1 MEQGGGTEQKTA
13 WMGLPVRVVFLLDK
27 YPVGVY
33 DANEIG
39 MSVLGKV
46 DRKAIYRL
54 KGGTPMR
61 EEVYDIS
68 GMHCAACS
76 ASVEK
81 VTRRLP
87 GVERS
92 DVNLVAERMTI
103 VYDETQVTPEQIIAK
118 VEKAGF
124 GAKLHQEKQEAAPV
138 QTGEDPE
145 EAELRRKKRELIVS
159 AIFSC
164 ALLYVSMGQM
174 LPFGLPALP
183 LPDLFSMHTHP
194 MNFAVLQLMLAIPVL
209 YCGRNFFINGF
220 QALFHGNPNMDSLVA
235 IGSACSF
242 VYSVVMM
249 FLITDD
255 VHGHVHNLYYES
267 SAVVL
272 TLVSLGKFMES
283 RNMKKTKSAITALMR
298 LTPDTALLADSGK
311 EVPTSAVK
319 AGDVLLVKPGARVP
333 LDGVVVK
340 GESSV
345 NEAMLTGESLPVE
358 KAEGSEVIGGSV
370 NENGVLYVKVTR
382 VGEDT
387 TLSRIIRFVEDA
399 QGKKAPISRTADKVA
414 GIFVPTVIAIA
425 VLAAVIWA
433 IAGKDFAF
441 VLRVFTSVLVIA
453 CPCALGLATP
463 TAIMVGTG
471 LGAKHGILI
480 RSGEILEVTHS
491 VDTGTA
497 EGLLT
502 IAAAVES
509 VSQHPLAAAIV
520 QAAQEKDL
528 STGKR
533 PEHFELLPGR
543 GLRAA
548 LSGRTVLAGNRRLM
562 EESGVDISAL
572 SEKADALAGQ
582 GETPMFF
589 AADGALL
596 GLISVADPVK
606 ETSTAAIAALHKQR
620 LRVVLLTGD
629 SRAAAEHIGALVGV
643 DEVIPEVLPEEKA
656 VHVQKLEAAGRK
668 VMMVGDGINDAP
680 ALSAATVGC
689 AIGSGSDIAIEAAD
703 IVLMRSDLEDV
714 PRALRLSA
722 LTLRDIKQNLF
733 WAFCYNTIG
742 IPIAAGLLYALGGPL
757 LSPMFAGAAM
767 SLSSVCVVGNALRLG
782 TVKL

>member
-298 LTPDTALLADSGK
+298 LTPICPHSTRS
-311 EVPTSAVK
+311 SSY
-319 AGDVLLVKPGARVP
+319 VL
-333 LDGVVVK
+333 
-340 GESSV
+340 S
-345 NEAMLTGESLPVE
+345 
-358 KAEGSEVIGGSV
+358 
-370 NENGVLYVKVTR
+370 
-382 VGEDT
+382 
-387 TLSRIIRFVEDA
+387 
-399 QGKKAPISRTADKVA
+399 
-414 GIFVPTVIAIA
+414 
-425 VLAAVIWA
+425 
-433 IAGKDFAF
+433 
-441 VLRVFTSVLVIA
+441 
-453 CPCALGLATP
+453 
-463 TAIMVGTG
+463 
-471 LGAKHGILI
+471 
-480 RSGEILEVTHS
+480 
-491 VDTGTA
+491 
-497 EGLLT
+497 
-502 IAAAVES
+502 
-509 VSQHPLAAAIV
+509 
-520 QAAQEKDL
+520 
-528 STGKR
+528 
-533 PEHFELLPGR
+533 PEHVI
-543 GLRAA
+543 
-548 LSGRTVLAGNRRLM
+548 TV
-562 EESGVDISAL
+562 
-572 SEKADALAGQ
+572 
-582 GETPMFF
+582 
-589 AADGALL
+589 
-596 GLISVADPVK
+596 
-606 ETSTAAIAALHKQR
+606 
-620 LRVVLLTGD
+620 
-629 SRAAAEHIGALVGV
+629 
-643 DEVIPEVLPEEKA
+643 
-656 VHVQKLEAAGRK
+656 
-668 VMMVGDGINDAP
+668 
-680 ALSAATVGC
+680 
-689 AIGSGSDIAIEAAD
+689 EAAD
-703 IVLMRSDLEDV
+703 ANRKFVYLSVDGGKAFSLKNGDQVRVSTSKYTTRLV
-714 PRALRLSA
+714 RLS
-722 LTLRDIKQNLF
+722 KKS
-733 WAFCYNTIG
+733 FCEI
-742 IPIAAGLLYALGGPL
+742 LDKK
-757 LSPMFAGAAM
+757 M
-767 SLSSVCVVGNALRLG
+767 G
-782 TVKL
+782 TEASKK

>member
-1 MEQGGGTEQKTA
+1 
-13 WMGLPVRVVFLLDK
+13 
-27 YPVGVY
+27 
-33 DANEIG
+33 
-39 MSVLGKV
+39 
-46 DRKAIYRL
+46 
-54 KGGTPMR
+54 MR

-103 VYDETQVTPEQIIAK
+103 VYDETQVTPEQIVAK

-311 EVPTSAVK
+311 EVPTSSVK
-319 AGDVLLVKPGARVP
+319 AGDVLLVKPGARIP

-399 QGKKAPISRTADKVA
+399 QGKKAPISRK
-414 GIFVPTVIAIA
+414 
-425 VLAAVIWA
+425 
-433 IAGKDFAF
+433 
-441 VLRVFTSVLVIA
+441 R
-453 CPCALGLATP
+453 
-463 TAIMVGTG
+463 
-471 LGAKHGILI
+471 I
-480 RSGEILEVTHS
+480 RW
-491 VDTGTA
+491 
-497 EGLLT
+497 
-502 IAAAVES
+502 
-509 VSQHPLAAAIV
+509 
-520 QAAQEKDL
+520 
-528 STGKR
+528 
-533 PEHFELLPGR
+533 R
-543 GLRAA
+543 G
-548 LSGRTVLAGNRRLM
+548 S
-562 EESGVDISAL
+562 
-572 SEKADALAGQ
+572 
-582 GETPMFF
+582 
-589 AADGALL
+589 
-596 GLISVADPVK
+596 
-606 ETSTAAIAALHKQR
+606 
-620 LRVVLLTGD
+620 
-629 SRAAAEHIGALVGV
+629 
-643 DEVIPEVLPEEKA
+643 
-656 VHVQKLEAAGRK
+656 
-668 VMMVGDGINDAP
+668 
-680 ALSAATVGC
+680 
-689 AIGSGSDIAIEAAD
+689 
-703 IVLMRSDLEDV
+703 
-714 PRALRLSA
+714 
-722 LTLRDIKQNLF
+722 
-733 WAFCYNTIG
+733 
-742 IPIAAGLLYALGGPL
+742 
-757 LSPMFAGAAM
+757 LSPR
-767 SLSSVCVVGNALRLG
+767 SLPSPCWRR
-782 TVKL
+782 